1 MNERYERGLAR
12 QRELGGPG
20 SIRTQAYDSLSDIS
34 PDLPRLAVEFAYG
47 DIHARPGLDAARRE
61 LVVLGALIALGGV
74 APQLEAH
81 LGTALN
87 VGVQPTEIVEAI
99 LQALPYTGFPR
110 VMAAMTTARKVLADR
125 GLLPPNAPGFGL
137 RPTE

>member
-20 SIRTQAYDSLSDIS
+20 PVRARAYDSLDDIA

-74 APQLEAH
+74 EPQLEAH
-81 LGTALN
+81 LGTALDA
-87 VGVQPTEIVEAI
+87 GLEPGEIVEAV
-99 LQALPYTGFPR
+99 LQALPYAGFPR
-110 VMAAMTTARKVLADR
+110 VMAAMGVARKVLGAR
-125 GLLPPNAPGFGL
+125 GLLPVRQVP
-137 RPTE
+137 